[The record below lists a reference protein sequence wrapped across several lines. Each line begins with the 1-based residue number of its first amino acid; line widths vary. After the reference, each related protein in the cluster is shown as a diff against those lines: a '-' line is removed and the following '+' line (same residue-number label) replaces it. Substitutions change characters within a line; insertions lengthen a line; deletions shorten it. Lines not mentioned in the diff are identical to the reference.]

1 MKKIIFPIFLL
12 LSLIVKSQTVS
23 IDSSLEMWFF
33 EKSPVY
39 ILYDFGGKIYKNDT
53 ISGNDFIKPYS
64 FDNISFKK
72 INQSYLD
79 DYSSDLLL
87 MSVVDENYKI
97 IFSQIIGIDQI
108 LELKIIIEQVY
119 KFRKSKNFNYSFGQD
134 LYVESEQPIPDGMK
148 AIMVPYTGVK
158 GNFSNGELL
167 LEFHH
172 LDTSIMDL
180 EWRFINNLSLVTETG
195 EPSLFGIESINLKQ
209 IKSLRKFLKKF

>member
-1 MKKIIFPIFLL
+1 MKKIILPICIL

-23 IDSSLEMWFF
+23 IDSSLEMDFF
-33 EKSPVY
+33 EERPVY
-39 ILYDFGGKIYKNDT
+39 ILDVVGLKEYDT
-53 ISGNDFIKPYS
+53 ISIEPYS

-87 MSVVDENYKI
+87 MSVTEENKI
-97 IFSQIIGIDQI
+97 TFSQIIGIDQI

-119 KFRKSKNFNYSFGQD
+119 KFRKKSKNFNYSFGQD
-134 LYVESEQPIPDGMK
+134 DYVKSEPSPDGL
-148 AIMVPYTGVK
+148 VQFSPYTGVE

-167 LEFHH
+167 LKFHH
-172 LDTSIMDL
+172 LDTSIWDL
-180 EWRFINNLSLVTETG
+180 EWRFLNNLSLVTELG